1 MQERTTVNALYLL
14 KTVLDVGDTAVNKV
28 MALLLRNTY
37 SNEYVS
43 YFSKDLYN
51 IFFNVYVTEEFFLEI
66 TVLFVSMNLN
76 LVGQ

>member
-14 KTVLDVGDTAVNKV
+14 KTVLDVGDTVVNKV
-28 MALLLRNTY
+28 MALLLWNTY

-51 IFFNVYVTEEFFLEI
+51 IFFNVYVTEEFF
-66 TVLFVSMNLN
+66 S
-76 LVGQ
+76 